1 MSILTR
7 FFEKFLFCDS
17 MPEMEIINQL
27 QIFVNIGEWN
37 TGQFYAELQHS
48 FVSLV
53 TLDGNILKNIFSTIC
68 LLQTWY
74 LLDPF
79 QFIIQMQIGATEF
92 CMTYS

>member
-1 MSILTR
+1 
-7 FFEKFLFCDS
+7 

-27 QIFVNIGEWN
+27 QIFVNIDEWN
-37 TGQFYAELQHS
+37 TGQFYAELQRS

-53 TLDGNILKNIFSTIC
+53 TLDGNILTNIFSTIS

-74 LLDPF
+74 LLGSF